1 MRRRGELPGAR
12 ESRGHQPPAA
22 VDRQVLVPATAHR
35 RCRRPGRA
43 QQMDHFEDHFPLE
56 LNPMIEPTTNT
67 ETTAPGPILV
77 IDDEPYILRSLSYLL
92 QREGYQVETASNGEE
107 GLQRVRSLRPPLV
120 FLDIMMPHMN
130 GYEVCEQVKQD
141 PSLEG
146 TYVIMLSA
154 KGQPID
160 RERGL
165 LGGADEYMTKPFSP
179 REVAQR
185 VRSILADRAAKAAA

>member
-1 MRRRGELPGAR
+1 MR
-12 ESRGHQPPAA
+12 
-22 VDRQVLVPATAHR
+22 
-35 RCRRPGRA
+35 
-43 QQMDHFEDHFPLE
+43 
-56 LNPMIEPTTNT
+56 
-67 ETTAPGPILV
+67 
-77 IDDEPYILRSLSYLL
+77 
-92 QREGYQVETASNGEE
+92 
-107 GLQRVRSLRPPLV
+107 RVRSLRPPLV

-141 PSLEG
+141 PALEG

-154 KGQPID
+154 KGQQID

-185 VRSILADRAAKAAA
+185 VRTILAERAAANAA

>member
-1 MRRRGELPGAR
+1 M
-12 ESRGHQPPAA
+12 
-22 VDRQVLVPATAHR
+22 
-35 RCRRPGRA
+35 
-43 QQMDHFEDHFPLE
+43 FENSPSPD
-56 LNPMIEPTTNT
+56 MS
-67 ETTAPGPILV
+67 GPILV

-92 QREGYQVETASNGEE
+92 QREGYTVETATNGEE
-107 GLQRVRSLRPPLV
+107 GLQRVRTLRPPLV

-141 PSLEG
+141 PSLED

-154 KGQPID
+154 KGQQID

-165 LGGADEYMTKPFSP
+165 AEGANEYMTKPFSP

-185 VRSILADRAAKAAA
+185 VRTILAERAAARAA

>member
-1 MRRRGELPGAR
+1 M
-12 ESRGHQPPAA
+12 
-22 VDRQVLVPATAHR
+22 
-35 RCRRPGRA
+35 
-43 QQMDHFEDHFPLE
+43 FEQSSSPD
-56 LNPMIEPTTNT
+56 MS
-67 ETTAPGPILV
+67 GPILV

-92 QREGYQVETASNGEE
+92 QREGYTVETATNGEQ

-120 FLDIMMPHMN
+120 FLDIMMPQMN

-141 PSLEG
+141 ASLED

-154 KGQPID
+154 KGQQID

-185 VRSILADRAAKAAA
+185 VRTILTERAAARAA

>member
-1 MRRRGELPGAR
+1 
-12 ESRGHQPPAA
+12 
-22 VDRQVLVPATAHR
+22 
-35 RCRRPGRA
+35 
-43 QQMDHFEDHFPLE
+43 
-56 LNPMIEPTTNT
+56 MIEPTSNDSMS
-67 ETTAPGPILV
+67 GPILV

-92 QREGYQVETASNGEE
+92 QREGYTVETATNGEE
-107 GLQRVRSLRPPLV
+107 GLRRVRSLRPPLV

-141 PSLEG
+141 ASLEG

-154 KGQPID
+154 KGQQID

-185 VRSILADRAAKAAA
+185 VRTILAERAAA

>member
-1 MRRRGELPGAR
+1 M
-12 ESRGHQPPAA
+12 
-22 VDRQVLVPATAHR
+22 
-35 RCRRPGRA
+35 
-43 QQMDHFEDHFPLE
+43 FENSPSPD
-56 LNPMIEPTTNT
+56 MS
-67 ETTAPGPILV
+67 GPILV

-92 QREGYQVETASNGEE
+92 QREGYTVETATNGEE
-107 GLQRVRSLRPPLV
+107 GLLRVRTLRPPLV

-141 PSLEG
+141 PSLED

-154 KGQPID
+154 KGQQID

-185 VRSILADRAAKAAA
+185 VRTILAERAAARAA

>member
-1 MRRRGELPGAR
+1 MSEQSQSPEMA
-12 ESRGHQPPAA
+12 
-22 VDRQVLVPATAHR
+22 
-35 RCRRPGRA
+35 
-43 QQMDHFEDHFPLE
+43 
-56 LNPMIEPTTNT
+56 
-67 ETTAPGPILV
+67 GPILV

-92 QREGYQVETASNGEE
+92 TREGYAVETATNGED
-107 GLQRVRSLRPPLV
+107 GLDRVRSLRPPLV
-120 FLDIMMPHMN
+120 FLDIMMPNMN

-141 PSLEG
+141 ASLSG

-154 KGQPID
+154 KGQQID

-185 VRSILADRAAKAAA
+185 VREILADRVAVAVVETR

>member
-1 MRRRGELPGAR
+1 
-12 ESRGHQPPAA
+12 
-22 VDRQVLVPATAHR
+22 
-35 RCRRPGRA
+35 
-43 QQMDHFEDHFPLE
+43 
-56 LNPMIEPTTNT
+56 MIEPS
-67 ETTAPGPILV
+67 PVPDVSGPILV

-92 QREGYQVETASNGEE
+92 QREGYAVETASNGEE
-107 GLQRVRSLRPPLV
+107 GLQRVRTLNPPLV

-130 GYEVCEQVKQD
+130 GYEVCEQIKQD
-141 PSLEG
+141 QRLDG

-154 KGQPID
+154 KGQQID

-185 VRSILADRAAKAAA
+185 VRAILAERRASSGIA

>member
-1 MRRRGELPGAR
+1 MSTA
-12 ESRGHQPPAA
+12 ESLSPDLA
-22 VDRQVLVPATAHR
+22 
-35 RCRRPGRA
+35 
-43 QQMDHFEDHFPLE
+43 
-56 LNPMIEPTTNT
+56 
-67 ETTAPGPILV
+67 GPILV

-92 QREGYQVETASNGEE
+92 TREGYRVETASNGEE
-107 GLQRVRSLRPPLV
+107 GLERVRSLRPPLM
-120 FLDIMMPHMN
+120 FLDIMMPNMN

-141 PSLEG
+141 PALAD

-154 KGQPID
+154 KGQQID

-185 VRSILADRAAKAAA
+185 VRDILAERSTADAR